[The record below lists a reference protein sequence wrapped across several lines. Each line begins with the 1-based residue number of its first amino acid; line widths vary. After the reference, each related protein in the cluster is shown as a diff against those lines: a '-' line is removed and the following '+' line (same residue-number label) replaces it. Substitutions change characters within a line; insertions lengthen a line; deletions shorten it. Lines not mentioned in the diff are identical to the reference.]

1 MFTGIVE
8 GTAELKRITRR
19 RGISTL
25 EIDLGSMRK
34 GLKKGHSVCCEGV
47 CLTAVRFRGDRM
59 SVEVMQETLDC
70 TNLGQLK
77 VGDKINIERSLKLNS
92 SLGGHFVFGHV
103 DGQARLVSVEEEGDS
118 KRYRFKVPA
127 KLMRFITRK
136 GSVSLNGVSLTV
148 AAAGRA
154 YFEICLIPHT
164 LKATTLGTLKT
175 GETVN
180 LEIDMLARYSYK
192 LLTGK
197 EVALD

>member
-8 GTAELKRITRR
+8 GTGELKRITRN

-25 EIDLGSMRK
+25 EIDLGSRRK
-34 GLKKGHSVCCEGV
+34 GLKKGDSVCCEGV
-47 CLTAVRFRGDRM
+47 CLTAVRFRSNRM

-70 TNLGQLK
+70 SNLGQLK

-103 DGQARLVSVEEEGDS
+103 DGRARLVSVKEEGDS
-118 KRYRFKVPA
+118 KRYRFKVPV

-148 AAAGRA
+148 AAAGRG
-154 YFEICLIPHT
+154 YFDICLIPHT

-175 GETVN
+175 GETANV
-180 LEIDMLARYSYK
+180 EIDMLARYSYK

-197 EVALD
+197 EVDPD

>member
-8 GTAELKRITRR
+8 GTGALKRIKRKR
-19 RGISTL
+19 KISTL
-25 EIDLGSMRK
+25 EIELGSVRK
-34 GLKKGHSVCCEGV
+34 GLKKGDSVCCEGV
-47 CLTAVRFRGDRM
+47 CLTAVRFKGNRM

-103 DGQARLVSVEEEGDS
+103 DGRAKLVSKKEEGDS
-118 KRYRFKVPA
+118 KRYRFKVPV

-148 AAAGRA
+148 AAAGRD
-154 YFEICLIPHT
+154 YFEVCLIPHT
-164 LKATTLGTLKT
+164 LKATTLGTMKT
-175 GETVN
+175 GETAN

-197 EVALD
+197 ELALN